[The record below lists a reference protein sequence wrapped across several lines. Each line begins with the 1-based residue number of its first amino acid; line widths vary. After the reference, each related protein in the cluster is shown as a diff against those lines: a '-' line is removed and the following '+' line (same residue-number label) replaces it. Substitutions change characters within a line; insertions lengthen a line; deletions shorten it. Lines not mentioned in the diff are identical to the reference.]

1 MFVVALVFLYQ
12 EKSKRV
18 TYPDKQTSINKRKS
32 FPKRVNVMLF
42 VFFLGGGGFK

>member
-18 TYPDKQTSINKRKS
+18 LTNKPLISKRKS
-32 FPKRVNVMLF
+32 FPKRVNVILI
-42 VFFLGGGGFK
+42 FLGGRGFK

>member
-18 TYPDKQTSINKRKS
+18 THPDKQTSINKRKS
-32 FPKRVNVMLF
+32 FPKRVNVML